1 MMSPENLIRSE
12 MQVKLSNYCKKVS
25 HKFYVPEQK
34 FIKDIVSGIVAT
46 GSMSVFNIAKHTKDK
61 TTTKK
66 TSERFYYNLHREGF
80 DEQLR
85 TALYE
90 IVCPQIKDDT
100 IIICDESDIIKTHA
114 QKMEGLSMVRDGSTG
129 KQAPGYDLL
138 NFIALSEETAG
149 YSLLPVTS
157 MLIAQDL
164 ELDTIKQMVNDRVV
178 DIAIHSN
185 GKGIFTFDR
194 GYDDRKLIGFLR
206 DNEIR
211 FIIRGMGKR
220 AIRDGQQELNFKQ
233 YVSEMNFRYVMPG
246 FKAGETLKC
255 AIKRI
260 GVRTDDHPSKK
271 ANSVEVNLVVV
282 RNYKRNKQKGKD
294 FYLLCDF
301 AKEQLTEQEI
311 IAKAVKGYRKRWK
324 IEEAHRQMKNDL
336 KIERMR
342 LASYTGLKNLNM
354 LMWVALYFIYSIKK
368 YIIKIA
374 QAFPKLICFTTK
386 DWKRLFEF
394 AYYRLSQFLSLCFL
408 GVRFYDKS
416 PYKGKWTEKQQL
428 TISLF

>member
-1 MMSPENLIRSE
+1 

-25 HKFYVPEQK
+25 YKFYVPEQK
-34 FIKDIVSGIVAT
+34 FIKEMVTGIVAT
-46 GSMSVFNIAKHTKDK
+46 GAMSVFNIAKHTKDK

-66 TSERFYYNLHREGF
+66 TSERFYYHLHREGY
-80 DEQLR
+80 DEHLR
-85 TALYE
+85 EALYE

-100 IIICDESDIIKTHA
+100 IIICDESDIVKTHA
-114 QKMEGLSMVRDGSTG
+114 KKMEGLSMVRDGSTG

-138 NFIALSEETAG
+138 NFIALSEETTG
-149 YSLLPVTS
+149 YSLLPVTG

-211 FIIRGMGKR
+211 FIIRGVGSR

-233 YVSEMNFRYVMPG
+233 YVSELDFRYEMPG
-246 FKAGETLKC
+246 FKAGETFRC
-255 AIKRI
+255 ATKRI

-271 ANSVEVNLVVV
+271 ANSVNVNLVVV
-282 RNYKRNKQKGKD
+282 RKYKGSEQKGKD

-301 AKEQLTEQEI
+301 ANEQLTEQEI
-311 IAKAVKGYRKRWK
+311 IAKAVNGYKKRWK
-324 IEEAHRQMKNDL
+324 VEEAHRQMKNDL
-336 KIERMR
+336 KIEKMR
-342 LASYTGLKNLNM
+342 LATYTGLKNLNM
-354 LMWVALYFIYSIKK
+354 LMWIALYFIYSIKK
-368 YIIKIA
+368 DIIRIA
-374 QAFPKLICFTTK
+374 QAFPKLICFTNK

-394 AYYRLSQFLSLCFL
+394 TYYRIAQFLSICFL
-408 GVRFYDKS
+408 EVRFYNKS
-416 PYKGKWTEKQQL
+416 PYKGKSSEQQQL
-428 TISLF
+428 IIPLF